1 MRARRE
7 RAYASAVLRRD
18 VFAEG
23 QGDGLLFAVPDYGHV
38 NGVAYLVS
46 VNNGVIVRH
55 GTDNRAV
62 HADKQVAAS
71 ELRGCIR
78 DFVYIYTGSRNT
90 VTDCGRTVGEVDGFK
105 TRRDP
110 ARNVAVLNNI
120 VYNRFCGVDGNCKA
134 EVIYIR
140 TCRFCVDYADKVAV
154 CVKCAAA

>member
-1 MRARRE
+1 MQGVIVRRNK
-7 RAYASAVLRRD
+7 
-18 VFAEG
+18 FAEG
-23 QGDGLLFAVPDYGHV
+23 QGYSLLFAVPDYGHV
-38 NGVAYLVS
+38 NGGAYLVS

-71 ELRGCIR
+71 ELRSCVR

-90 VTDCGRTVGEVDGFK
+90 VTYRGCAVGEVDGFK

-110 ARNVAVLNNI
+110 ARNVALLNNI
-120 VYNRFCGVDGNCKA
+120 VYNSFCGVDGNCKA

-140 TCRFCVDYADKVAV
+140 TRRFCVDYADKVAV